1 MIMRA
6 KLSLVA
12 VAVLAVPL
20 TVLAHHSFA
29 AEFDANKPLVLKG
42 TITRVDLVNPHAWLY
57 MNVTDADGK
66 VVNWA
71 IEMGAPNALIRR
83 GITKNTVPI
92 GAELTVEGFAAKDG
106 SNTANGRTLRMA
118 DGRALFA
125 GSSNTGAPG
134 EPRQTP

>member
-1 MIMRA
+1 MRA
-6 KLSLVA
+6 KLPLVV
-12 VAVLAVPL
+12 VAVLAFPL
-20 TVLAHHSFA
+20 SVLAHHSFA

-57 MNVTDADGK
+57 MNVTDSDGK

-106 SNTANGRTLRMA
+106 SATANGRTLKLA

-134 EPRQTP
+134 DPRQTQ

>member
-1 MIMRA
+1 MRTKA
-6 KLSLVA
+6 SLVA
-12 VAVLAVPL
+12 VAFLAVPL

>member
-1 MIMRA
+1 MRA
-6 KLSLVA
+6 KFPPVA
-12 VAVLAVPL
+12 RAPLAAPL

-42 TITRVDLVNPHAWLY
+42 TITKIDLVNPHAWLY
-57 MNVTDADGK
+57 MNVTDSDGK

-71 IEMGAPNALIRR
+71 IEMGSPNALIRR
-83 GITKNTVPI
+83 GITRNTVPV

-106 SNTANGRTLRMA
+106 SSTANGRTLKLA

-134 EPRQTP
+134 DPRPTP

>member
-1 MIMRA
+1 MRA

-12 VAVLAVPL
+12 VAFLAVPL

>member
-1 MIMRA
+1 MRT
-6 KLSLVA
+6 KLWLVA
-12 VAVLAVPL
+12 VAFLAVPL
-20 TVLAHHSFA
+20 SVLAHHSFA

-42 TITRVDLVNPHAWLY
+42 TITKVDLVNPHAWLY
-57 MNVTDADGK
+57 MNVTDSDGK

-71 IEMGAPNALIRR
+71 IEMGSPNALIRR
-83 GITKNTVPI
+83 GITKNVVPI

-106 SNTANGRTLRMA
+106 SPTANGRTLRMA

-134 EPRQTP
+134 DPRPTP

>member
-1 MIMRA
+1 MRA
-6 KLSLVA
+6 KLLLVA
-12 VAVLAVPL
+12 LAFLAAPL

-42 TITRVDLVNPHAWLY
+42 TITRIDLVNPHAWLY
-57 MNVTDADGK
+57 VNVKDADGK

-83 GITKNTVPI
+83 GITKNTVPV
-92 GAELTVEGFAAKDG
+92 GAEITVESYAAKDG
-106 SNTANGRTLRMA
+106 SATANGRTLRMA

-134 EPRQTP
+134 DPRPAP

>member
-1 MIMRA
+1 MRV
-6 KLSLVA
+6 KLPLIA
-12 VAVLAVPL
+12 LAFLAAPL
-20 TVLAHHSFA
+20 SVLAHHSFA
-29 AEFDANKPLVLKG
+29 AEFDANKPVVLKG

-57 MNVTDADGK
+57 MNVTDSTGK

-71 IEMGAPNALIRR
+71 IEMGAPNGLIRR

-106 SNTANGRTLRMA
+106 SATANGRTLRMA

-125 GSSNTGAPG
+125 GSSGTGAPG
-134 EPRQTP
+134 DPPRPAP

>member
-1 MIMRA
+1 MRA
-6 KLSLVA
+6 KFSLVA
-12 VAVLAVPL
+12 VALLTAPL
-20 TVLAHHSFA
+20 SVLAHHSFA

-42 TITRVDLVNPHAWLY
+42 TITKVDLVNPHAWLY
-57 MNVTDADGK
+57 MNVTDSDGK

-71 IEMGAPNALIRR
+71 IEMGSPNALIRR
-83 GITKNTVPI
+83 GITRNTVPI

-106 SNTANGRTLRMA
+106 SPTANGRTLRMA

-134 EPRQTP
+134 DPRPTP

>member
-1 MIMRA
+1 MRA
-6 KLSLVA
+6 KLLLVA
-12 VAVLAVPL
+12 VAFLAAPL
-20 TVLAHHSFA
+20 SLLAHHSFA

-57 MNVTDADGK
+57 MNVTGADGK

-134 EPRQTP
+134 DPRPTP

>member
-1 MIMRA
+1 MRA
-6 KLSLVA
+6 KFSLLA
-12 VAVLAVPL
+12 VALLAAPLVVLG
-20 TVLAHHSFA
+20 HHSFA
-29 AEFDANKPLVLKG
+29 AEFDANQPLVLKG

-57 MNVTDADGK
+57 MNVTDPEGK

-83 GITKNTVPI
+83 GISKNTVPI
-92 GAELTVEGFAAKDG
+92 GAEITVEGFRAKDG
-106 SNTANGRTLRMA
+106 STTANGRTLRMA

-134 EPRQTP
+134 DPRPTP

>member
-1 MIMRA
+1 MRA

-106 SNTANGRTLRMA
+106 SPTANGRTLRMA

-134 EPRQTP
+134 DPRPTP

>member
-1 MIMRA
+1 MRA
-6 KLSLVA
+6 KLPLVA
-12 VAVLAVPL
+12 VAFLAAPL
-20 TVLAHHSFA
+20 SGLAHHSFA

-57 MNVTDADGK
+57 MNVMNADGK

-83 GITKNTVPI
+83 GITKNSVPV
-92 GAELTVEGFAAKDG
+92 GAEITVEGFAAKDG
-106 SNTANGRTLRMA
+106 SATANGRTLRMA

-134 EPRQTP
+134 DPRPVP

>member
-1 MIMRA
+1 MRA
-6 KLSLVA
+6 KLLIVA
-12 VAVLAVPL
+12 VAFLAAPL
-20 TVLAHHSFA
+20 IVVAHHSFA

-57 MNVTDADGK
+57 MDVRGADGK
-66 VVNWA
+66 PANWA

-83 GITKNTVPI
+83 GITKNSVPI
-92 GAELTVEGFAAKDG
+92 GAEITVEGFAAKDG

-134 EPRQTP
+134 DPRPAP

>member
-1 MIMRA
+1 MRA
-6 KLSLVA
+6 KFSLLA
-12 VAVLAVPL
+12 VALLAAPL

-42 TITRVDLVNPHAWLY
+42 TITKVDLVNPHAWLY
-57 MNVTDADGK
+57 MNVTDSDGK

-71 IEMGAPNALIRR
+71 IEMGSPNALIRR
-83 GITKNTVPI
+83 GITRNTVPI

-106 SNTANGRTLRMA
+106 SPTANGRTLRMA

-134 EPRQTP
+134 DPRPTP

>member
-1 MIMRA
+1 MRA
-6 KLSLVA
+6 KFLLVA
-12 VAVLAVPL
+12 VAFLAAPL
-20 TVLAHHSFA
+20 TILAHHSFA

-42 TITRVDLVNPHAWLY
+42 TITRVDLVNPYAWLY
-57 MNVTDADGK
+57 VNVMDANGK

-83 GITKNTVPI
+83 GITKSTVPI
-92 GAELTVEGFAAKDG
+92 GAEITVEGFAAKDG
-106 SNTANGRTLRMA
+106 SATANGRTLRMA

-134 EPRQTP
+134 DPPPAP

>member
-1 MIMRA
+1 MRA